1 MSSSN
6 PRSSRIKKPVLNN
19 DFGDLN
25 KTKPFNKKK
34 KQIRSKKDNNALDP
48 DYRLQY
54 QKEEVMD
61 IVDSNIDPSE
71 HPHYARLMS
80 ELEES
85 RQERLEKIKI
95 WKAQEHDLVLNWF
108 SSQKARAWNEYYV
121 SLLPCNLIV
130 CFVIFLLGEKLK
142 RKGARTMLTDKAQN
156 ELLRIK
162 KEIGQLDKRSK
173 TQDRE
178 YDYNG
183 WVPPERLYTIGSFVG
198 GATDE
203 EINRDLSIAKQPY
216 KGNNTPNLVYSDYES
231 RSTTDT
237 PTNEAD
243 VSLPRPDNEISRN
256 SQPLYS
262 DF

>member
-108 SSQKARAWNEYYV
+108 SSQKARAWNEYY
-121 SLLPCNLIV
+121 
-130 CFVIFLLGEKLK
+130 LK

-183 WVPPERLYTIGSFVG
+183 WVPPERLYTIDILF
-198 GATDE
+198 
-203 EINRDLSIAKQPY
+203 
-216 KGNNTPNLVYSDYES
+216 
-231 RSTTDT
+231 
-237 PTNEAD
+237 
-243 VSLPRPDNEISRN
+243 
-256 SQPLYS
+256 
-262 DF
+262 F

>member
-6 PRSSRIKKPVLNN
+6 PRSSRIKKSVLNN

-71 HPHYARLMS
+71 HPDYARLMS

-85 RQERLEKIKI
+85 RQERLEKIRI

-108 SSQKARAWNEYYV
+108 SSQKARAWNEYY
-121 SLLPCNLIV
+121 
-130 CFVIFLLGEKLK
+130 LK

-162 KEIGQLDKRSK
+162 KEIGQLDKRC
-173 TQDRE
+173 
-178 YDYNG
+178 
-183 WVPPERLYTIGSFVG
+183 

-216 KGNNTPNLVYSDYES
+216 KGSNTPNLVYSDYES

-237 PTNEAD
+237 PTNEVD